1 MGVTDLHDLT
11 PNKNPGYQGS
21 DELPLLSFTG
31 GVTC

>member
-21 DELPLLSFTG
+21 DELPLLS
-31 GVTC
+31 VIYR